1 MSGPVKI
8 YLIASILALLLI
20 LAIGP
25 LRALVGG
32 LFSMILT
39 PAFILTVKTV
49 ATWIWAFV
57 KGIFRSHTML
67 LKHLIKPHKVI
78 YPTLKNDDDRRL

>member
-8 YLIASILALLLI
+8 YLIISILALVLI

-39 PAFILTVKTV
+39 PAFILTIKTV
-49 ATWIWAFV
+49 AVWIWAFA
-57 KGIFRSHTML
+57 KGISRSHIML
-67 LKHLIKPHKVI
+67 LKHLVRPHKVV
-78 YPTLKNDDDRRL
+78 YPTLKKDDDRRM